1 MKNTFQV
8 SCLHYGM
15 LKLVFIITAAYE
27 PECGSVHVAHASMG
41 SMQKVGKVPVCCLE
55 TCSKESL
62 ILLVG
67 NYSSEPASLSS
78 KETCFN
84 HVLQLV
90 ELFTSQLSVAW
101 QNSLCHALC
110 LC

>member
-1 MKNTFQV
+1 
-8 SCLHYGM
+8 M

-55 TCSKESL
+55 TCSTEPL

-67 NYSSEPASLSS
+67 NYSSEPASLSN
-78 KETCFN
+78 KESCFN
-84 HVLQLV
+84 HIMQLEKLFTLQLYV
-90 ELFTSQLSVAW
+90 SW
-101 QNSLCHALC
+101 QNSL
-110 LC
+110 